1 MEPCAAHSQML
12 MMKFYERSKLLHYWQ
27 AMAVLGGNFKSV
39 LSYNLYIST
48 VFRSVSWLMKI
59 MRAAHFLKHYVCKE
73 KSWQRELHFL
83 WHPFNFHILFKFGE
97 ENGGNPLNTNAS
109 CERGSA
115 SYD

>member
-1 MEPCAAHSQML
+1 
-12 MMKFYERSKLLHYWQ
+12 
-27 AMAVLGGNFKSV
+27 

-115 SYD
+115 SYDLTMLHIITTWVYDKRYTNIS